1 MTAIM
6 NRPIAGGRQQRNSVR
21 IAENLRAFI
30 DALFGSKLVAQL
42 RADLTEAKAERD
54 YFRGQF
60 ERMQLLAVPRTAP
73 VVPRQPRPEGATQVG
88 ARKSWG
94 QIVAENT
101 QKQNELAAKESEKPK
116 N

>member
-1 MTAIM
+1 MKYAQAI
-6 NRPIAGGRQQRNSVR
+6 RDFLST
-21 IAENLRAFI
+21 
-30 DALFGSKLVAQL
+30 LFGSKLVLQL
-42 RADLTEAKAERD
+42 RADLDERTRERD

-60 ERMQLLAVPRTAP
+60 ERMQLMAIPRSAP

-88 ARKSWG
+88 ARKSWA

-101 QKQNELAAKESEKPK
+101 QKQNELAAKEAVTAETK

>member
-1 MTAIM
+1 MKYAQAI
-6 NRPIAGGRQQRNSVR
+6 RDFLST
-21 IAENLRAFI
+21 
-30 DALFGSKLVAQL
+30 LFGSKLVLQL
-42 RADLTEAKAERD
+42 RADLDERTRERD

-60 ERMQLLAVPRTAP
+60 ERMQLMAIPRSAP

-88 ARKSWG
+88 ARKSWA

-101 QKQNELAAKESEKPK
+101 QEQNELAAKESEKPK